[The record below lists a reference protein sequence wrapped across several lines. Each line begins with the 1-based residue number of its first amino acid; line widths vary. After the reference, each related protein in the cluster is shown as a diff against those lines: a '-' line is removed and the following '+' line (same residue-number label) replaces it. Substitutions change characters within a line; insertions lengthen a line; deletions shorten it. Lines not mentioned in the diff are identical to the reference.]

1 MPRATFSSLPV
12 EIVTLITIHLN
23 RHDLAQCT
31 RVCHHWSIYFSP
43 SLWRVVE
50 ADTWFCDEE
59 RLAILAKHAHFIREI
74 EFVNNPRAAKVLALG
89 TEGGGLRSLIANF
102 EWKRGEALPQLEL
115 PPEQDQ
121 AEAEAEA
128 QAQPEP
134 SDTTTLGTP
143 RTQQWQIEGF
153 GNARL
158 LGDLLIANQNLK
170 FVSADETCFRHSDGT
185 DAFQFFIACC
195 PSSLERLELR
205 FRNHPTSLASVA
217 DNSTLYND
225 LADTHITLFASAPEI
240 SILGSFKFMK
250 ELVISGGN
258 CHIGPHR
265 LAFLGLCPNLERL
278 QLDNIDK
285 IPMAALSAALRMS
298 CPQLSILELKGP
310 YRGGDDDL
318 AFLLSS
324 AKSHWKEVSLP
335 DMDDF
340 GIKAFTVLMESVVMR
355 LEVLKVGG
363 WGEIHGGQFLDLLC
377 SAQHLRRMEG
387 LADGELREITM
398 ESTMWAYAAFYLHT
412 YERDR
417 SWALGP
423 SMEFLQIWIDDIP
436 RPDLVCRRNGEPIS
450 RYTALPEGE
459 GDEHFRYDVQRWV
472 YTQLGRLTGLQN
484 LILGVKELD
493 PRVLSARG
501 LAHLDPIALEEVLRF
516 VVPTFIYRSMEFSLE
531 SGLGLL
537 VGLKELRFLDV
548 KSTAH
553 RIGVTELDWMHVNWP
568 KLKEI
573 KGLVSA
579 REWAGDAEA
588 GLAVKAAVE
597 EWMDAH
603 PYGIGSYYYSGSII
617 S

>member
-1 MPRATFSSLPV
+1 MSRATFSSLPA

-23 RHDLAQCT
+23 RHDLAQCA
-31 RVCHHWSIYFSP
+31 RVCHHWSIFFSP
-43 SLWRVVE
+43 SLWRVVK

-59 RLAILAKHAHFIREI
+59 RLGILAKHAHFIREI
-74 EFVNNPRAAKVLALG
+74 EFVNNPWAAKVLALG
-89 TEGGGLRSLIANF
+89 TEGGGLRSLVASF
-102 EWKRGEALPQLEL
+102 EWERGEALPQLERL
-115 PPEQDQ
+115 PEQDL
-121 AEAEAEA
+121 AEAEAET

-134 SDTTTLGTP
+134 SDTTTLSTP
-143 RTQQWQIEGF
+143 RTQQRQIKEF

-158 LGDLLIANQNLK
+158 LSDLLIANQNLK
-170 FVSADETCFRHSDGT
+170 FVSADESCFRHSDGT

-195 PSSLERLELR
+195 PSTSLERLELR
-205 FRNHPTSLASVA
+205 FRNHPTPLTTVP
-217 DNSTLYND
+217 DNPTLYND
-225 LADTHITLFASAPEI
+225 LANTHMTLFASVPAIP
-240 SILGSFKFMK
+240 ILGSFKAMK
-250 ELVISGGN
+250 NLIISGGN
-258 CHIGPHR
+258 CHIGAHR
-265 LAFLGLCPNLERL
+265 LAFLSRCPNLERL

-285 IPMAALSAALRMS
+285 IPMASLSAALRMS
-298 CPQLSILELKGP
+298 CPQLSSLELEGP

-324 AKSHWKEVSLP
+324 AKSHWKEMSLP

-340 GIKAFTVLMESVVMR
+340 GIKAFTVLMESAITR

-363 WGEIHGGQFLDLLC
+363 WGEVHGGQFLDLLC
-377 SAQHLRRMEG
+377 SASHLRRIEG

-398 ESTMWAYAAFYLHT
+398 ESTMWAYSAFCLHT

-436 RPDLVCRRNGEPIS
+436 RPDVACRRNGEPIS
-450 RYTALPEGE
+450 RYIALPEGE

-472 YTQLGRLTGLQN
+472 YTQLGRLTGLQD

-501 LAHLDPIALEEVLRF
+501 LAHLCFDPIALEEALRY
-516 VVPTFIYRSMEFSLE
+516 VVPTFIYRSLEFSLE
-531 SGLGLL
+531 SGLELL

-553 RIGVTELDWMHVNWP
+553 RIGVAELDWMHVNWP

-573 KGLVSA
+573 KGLISA
-579 REWAGDAEA
+579 REWAGDAKA
-588 GLAVKAAVE
+588 GLAEKTAAE
-597 EWMDAH
+597 KWMTAH
-603 PYGIGSYYYSGSII
+603 PHGIGSSFY
-617 S
+617 